1 MPHFSILRGQTCGPY
16 VHQNR
21 TFARGNGANLDGP
34 HTKCHTCRL
43 ANDSAAGRERP
54 GVFSLSIP
62 VGDTRTREVCE
73 TCGFVNYVNPKIV
86 TGAVVR
92 ADDGRILMCRRAI
105 EPARGLWTIPA
116 GYLEEHETV
125 EAAARREAREEADAD
140 IILEALLAVYS
151 IPRLSQVQLI
161 YKARL
166 ATPAIAPGLESLEVE
181 LMQFDEIPWSAIAFP
196 SVRWALS
203 QFAKVRDREVFVPF
217 TNPVGET
224 GDTGDTVPRETVDRF

>member
-1 MPHFSILRGQTCGPY
+1 M
-16 VHQNR
+16 R
-21 TFARGNGANLDGP
+21 TFARGNGANLDGSP
-34 HTKCHTCRL
+34 TNCQSYL
-43 ANDSAAGRERP
+43 MANDDTAGRERP
-54 GVFSLSIP
+54 GAFSLRIP
-62 VGDTRTREVCE
+62 EGDTREREVCG

-105 EPARGLWTIPA
+105 EPGRGLWTIPA

-125 EAAARREAREEADAD
+125 EAAARREAREEASAE
-140 IILEALLAVYS
+140 ITLEALLAIYS

-166 ATPAIAPGLESLEVE
+166 VTSAIAPGPESLETMLVHFE
-181 LMQFDEIPWSAIAFP
+181 EIPWRFLAFP
-196 SVRWALS
+196 SVQWALRH
-203 QFAKVRDREVFVPF
+203 FAQVRDRDVFMPF

-224 GDTGDTVPRETVDRF
+224 GDFERRSAVRGS